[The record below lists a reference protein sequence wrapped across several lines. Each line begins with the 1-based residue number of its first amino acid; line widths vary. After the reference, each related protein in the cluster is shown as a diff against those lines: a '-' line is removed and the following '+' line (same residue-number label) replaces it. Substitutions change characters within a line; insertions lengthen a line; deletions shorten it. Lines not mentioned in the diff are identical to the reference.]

1 MRMLGGDEE
10 AVVCAVQLRS
20 ALNSPQKRNPIV
32 AAYNAKAK
40 KLEGR
45 VFKVDADLAPHKSK
59 KAADG
64 KVEMSYKG
72 VIQGVIKHVVAG
84 QKLSSLRIARVLQV
98 QGLDIKNLPTWGSED
113 KEPKK
118 AAEPVLRKTKR
129 EDARSEDADDPAKK
143 KVRVDVTPTQ
153 AEEIYRVVNP
163 PKPGQ
168 QPQKIWI
175 HPAVVEFLKNL
186 NRQLPKQVVMPRR
199 DTNSKALAVY
209 KGKPEAKIEP
219 QPVAVTVNLPKEF
232 MVKHHGKSEPLKE
245 KTAEER
251 GLAIVP
257 YNNGPKHEVKS
268 PSFTLPASEIGRIK
282 SALGK
287 VFKKK
292 PLSPREESL
301 MRGLLKKVIVL
312 PAEPQPALA
321 LPALKP
327 ERKLNPNLKE
337 QIEGFDKS
345 TLKKIEVKVSPT
357 QAGKIVNFVKQP
369 IPKTGM
375 VKLDPE
381 VAKFLR
387 ALAFKVPK
395 APKQQAA
402 KLSENKNEL
411 AIVPY
416 TGGQRTQPVEVH
428 VQLPKD
434 FAKKY
439 AKQQPAQKPKT
450 AEEMGLAL
458 VPYQAAKKSQA
469 SEHPKEVVLSPA
481 LLGELKGA
489 FGKIKANKPLPSTE
503 ARQVKGLLRALV
515 VLPPA
520 KTGPMLALPAP
531 KSERKLNPALQK
543 EIKGF
548 DKSKLKKPGVRFENQ
563 DDWFARPGLDTP
575 KAVCKEK
582 TILGILTEM
591 DFGELAC
598 AEIAQQQW
606 RGNAGVIGAW
616 KRTLTDRQ
624 KSAVSH
630 IIDDQISRI
639 SSGKKSG
646 KLKPGDENVF
656 KFLLEKLERR
666 NQSRGKKSEGPE
678 YYTEEELDEI
688 SRRVKT
694 RKSSVPQ
701 NLRQEDDEEAI
712 RELQERWSQV
722 DEDCGKSYQGTLN
735 ILKSKLFSG
744 EQRQRCASLS
754 LKALN
759 ELFNGDTKNLKG
771 DFYKKV
777 QEANASGNQ
786 ALIGKL
792 QAFFEILQEMANGRM
807 PAKVIDPLAK

>member
-1 MRMLGGDEE
+1 M
-10 AVVCAVQLRS
+10 
-20 ALNSPQKRNPIV
+20 
-32 AAYNAKAK
+32 
-40 KLEGR
+40 
-45 VFKVDADLAPHKSK
+45 
-59 KAADG
+59 
-64 KVEMSYKG
+64 
-72 VIQGVIKHVVAG
+72 
-84 QKLSSLRIARVLQV
+84 
-98 QGLDIKNLPTWGSED
+98 
-113 KEPKK
+113 
-118 AAEPVLRKTKR
+118 
-129 EDARSEDADDPAKK
+129 
-143 KVRVDVTPTQ
+143 TPTQ
-153 AEEIYRVVNP
+153 AEEIYRVVNL

-175 HPAVVEFLKNL
+175 HPAVVEFLKNI

-219 QPVAVTVNLPKEF
+219 QPVTVTVNLPKEF

-282 SALGK
+282 SVLGK
-287 VFKKK
+287 VFKKR
-292 PLSPREESL
+292 PLSPREDSL
-301 MRGLLKKVIVL
+301 VRGLLKKIIVL

-345 TLKKIEVKVSPT
+345 TLKKIEIKVTPS

-387 ALAFKVPK
+387 TLAFKVPK
-395 APKQQAA
+395 APKQQV
-402 KLSENKNEL
+402 KPLENKNEL

-458 VPYQAAKKSQA
+458 VPYQGAKRSMA
-469 SEHPKEVVLSPA
+469 SSEHSKEVVLSPA
-481 LLGELKGA
+481 LLGELKEA
-489 FGKIKANKPLPSTE
+489 FGKIKANKPLLPTQVK
-503 ARQVKGLLRALV
+503 QVKGLLRALV
-515 VLPPA
+515 VLPQA
-520 KTGPMLALPAP
+520 KTGSMLALPAP
-531 KSERKLNPALQK
+531 KHERKMMNPALQK

-548 DKSKLKKPGVRFENQ
+548 DKSKLKKPGVQFEDQ
-563 DDWFARPGLDTP
+563 DDWFARPGLDAP
-575 KAVCKEK
+575 KAVCKE
-582 TILGILTEM
+582 TTVFGILNEM

-598 AEIAQQQW
+598 AEMAHQQW
-606 RGNAGVIGAW
+606 QNNTGGIGSW
-616 KRTLTDRQ
+616 KRTLTARQ
-624 KSAVSH
+624 KTAVSH
-630 IIDDQISRI
+630 VIDDHVSRLKN
-639 SSGKKSG
+639 GKKSG
-646 KLKPGDENVF
+646 KLQPGDENVF
-656 KFLLEKLERR
+656 KFLLEQLERR
-666 NQSRGKKSEGPE
+666 NQSRGKKSEQPE

-688 SRRVKT
+688 SRRVKA
-694 RKSSVPQ
+694 RKSAVPQ
-701 NLRQEDDEEAI
+701 NLGQEDDEEAI
-712 RELQERWSQV
+712 QELQERWSQV

-777 QEANASGNQ
+777 REVNASGNKV
-786 ALIGKL
+786 LIGKL
-792 QAFFEILQEMANGRM
+792 QAFFEILRDMASGRM